1 MEQFGDLY
9 PDDLSGVEWISGT
22 EFIARGEGKDIDV
35 YSSKGKKTSSIT
47 LDDLNAALTKIEVD
61 SLRSIRPQG
70 WTSASS
76 FAAKSGN
83 AIIEYNTKNKTAT
96 KLYDLP
102 TEAANLTFSKASK
115 AMAYTIDRDVYISSK
130 DGQKRLT
137 SLPEG
142 VSAGIAIHRSEFGI
156 VNGLFWSEKGDAL
169 GFYQMD
175 ETMVTDYPLANYE
188 SVPGKVDLIKYPMAG
203 QNSHHAKV
211 GVYHMGME
219 APVYLQTTEPLD
231 HYLTNFTFDPSSSIA
246 YLAELNR
253 DQNRMMLNTYDAKTG
268 AFLKTLFEETDAEY
282 VEPEHAPHFI
292 KDGEEFLWFSE
303 RDGFNHLYRY
313 SKNGDLI
320 NQVTSGKEA
329 VKSLIGTMDGEKSV
343 LVEMTT
349 DLMAE
354 KIVKF
359 SLDGKTQKQIN
370 EKPGSFSVY
379 LSDDGNMITKRQARD
394 IGSEVL
400 IRNASGK
407 LIKTLKTSEN
417 PLTEYQIGEVQTPV
431 ITADDGT
438 LLQCRIIKPYEFDPK
453 EEYPVL
459 VYVYGGPHAQ
469 LITENYR
476 YGASMWM
483 YHMAN
488 RGYIVFTVDGR
499 GSANR
504 GIEFEQ
510 AIFRNLGTVELDDQ
524 IAGVKYLKTLNYVD
538 GDRIAVHGWSY
549 GGFMTTSLMLK
560 HPDVFTVGVAGGP
573 VTDWDLYEV
582 MYGERYMDTPEQ
594 NPAGY
599 EAADLKN
606 HVSNLEG
613 KLLLIHGLDD
623 DVVVPQHS
631 YTLIEAFV
639 DAQKQVDFFV
649 YPGHKHNVRGKDRV
663 HLMTKVLDYVEMH
676 NQVEE

>member
-22 EFIARGEGKDIDV
+22 EFIAKGEGKDIDV

-47 LDDLNAALTKIEVD
+47 LNDVNAALTGIEVD
-61 SLRSIRPQG
+61 SLKSIRPLG
-70 WTSASS
+70 WTSTSS
-76 FAAKSGN
+76 FAAKSGK
-83 AIIEYNTKNKTAT
+83 AVIEYNIKKKTAT

-102 TEAANLTFSKASK
+102 AEAANLTFSEASK
-115 AMAYTIDRDVYISSK
+115 AMAYTINRDVYVTTE

-188 SVPGKVDLIKYPMAG
+188 SVPGKVNLIKYPMAG

-211 GVYHMGME
+211 GVYHLGME
-219 APVYLQTTEPLD
+219 GPVYLQTKEPLD
-231 HYLTNFTFDPSSSIA
+231 HYLTNFTFDPSSSIV

-282 VEPEHAPHFI
+282 VEPEHAPYFI

-320 NQVTSGKEA
+320 NLVTSGKEA
-329 VKSLIGTMDGEKSV
+329 VKSLIGTMDGDKSV

-359 SLDGKTQKQIN
+359 SLDGKTEKQIN

-407 LIKTLKTSEN
+407 LIKTLKTSVN

-438 LLQCRIIKPYEFDPK
+438 LLQCRIIKPYDFDPK

-488 RGYIVFTVDGR
+488 RGYIIFTVDGR

-538 GDRIAVHGWSY
+538 GDHIAVHGWSY